1 MSEDKIV
8 IVGAGIGGL
17 VLTLALQRAGIE
29 VEVYEAAETLDE
41 VGAGVALWSNST
53 RLLHGLGLED
63 ELAEFGSEPTQLII
77 RDGVDG
83 ADIIRH
89 ELTEDAWYRNEFG
102 APYYGIHRRS
112 FQKILADRVTPGTIK
127 LGHRLVGIEQPDSG
141 TTRLQWGNGTTTEA
155 GLVVG
160 ADGIRSMV
168 RSWMFDGLDYTMF
181 SKTSGFRGVVPV
193 ADLKELPDPT
203 ATQFWVGDGK
213 HFLHFPI
220 GPDYTHITFL
230 AVVEDPKIWTNP
242 YGSRVDCTPADAVE
256 PFLGWHPAI
265 AEMINAAAPDERWGL
280 FGVGPLP
287 TWVKG
292 NVVLLG
298 DSAHGLLPHHGQG
311 ANQCVEDAI
320 ILADLLAAPGDTPLA
335 ERLQTYCDLRMDRAQ
350 RVQKISWV
358 SNRLFHL
365 APGPEIP
372 VRDATFRNLYENVRW
387 IHEYDA
393 STAVAQP
400 SVV

>member
-29 VEVYEAAETLDE
+29 VEVYEQAETLDE
-41 VGAGVALWSNST
+41 IGAGVALWSNAT

-77 RDGVDG
+77 RDGIDATPIVRQD
-83 ADIIRH
+83 
-89 ELTEDAWYRNEFG
+89 LTENSWYRGEFG
-102 APYYGIHRRS
+102 APYYGIHRKN
-112 FQKILADRVTPGTIK
+112 FQRILADRIPAGVIH
-127 LGHRLVGIEQPDSG
+127 LDHRLVDIERTDPD
-141 TTRLQWGNGTTTEA
+141 TTRLHWANGKSTDA
-155 GLVVG
+155 NLVVG
-160 ADGIRSMV
+160 ADGIRSSV
-168 RSWMFDGLDYTMF
+168 RSWMFDGIDYTMF
-181 SKTSGFRGVVPV
+181 SKTSGFRGVVPL

-220 GPDYTHITFL
+220 GPDYTHATFL
-230 AVVEDPKIWTNP
+230 AVVEEPKIWTNP
-242 YGSRVDCTPADAVE
+242 YGWRMPCTPEEAVA
-256 PFLGWHPAI
+256 PFLDWHPAI
-265 AEMINAAAPDERWGL
+265 AEMIAAAAPDERWGL

-287 TWVKG
+287 TWVKD

-298 DSAHGLLPHHGQG
+298 DAAHGLLPHHGQG
-311 ANQCVEDAI
+311 ANQCVEDAV
-320 ILADLLAAPGDTPLA
+320 ILADLLAEPGDTPLA
-335 ERLQTYCDLRMDRAQ
+335 ERLQRYCDIRMGRTQ

-365 APGPEIP
+365 PAGPEIP
-372 VRDATFRNLYENVRW
+372 LRDETFRNLYENVRW

-393 STAVAQP
+393 SAALLPTGV
-400 SVV
+400 

>member
-29 VEVYEAAETLDE
+29 VEVYEQAETLDE
-41 VGAGVALWSNST
+41 IGAGVALWSNAT

-63 ELAEFGSEPTQLII
+63 GLAEFGSEPTELII
-77 RDGVDG
+77 RDGLDG

-89 ELTEDAWYRNEFG
+89 GLTENNWYRDEFG
-102 APYYGIHRRS
+102 APYYGIHRKN
-112 FQKILADRVTPGTIK
+112 FQKILAERIAPGVIH
-127 LGHRLVGIEQPDSG
+127 LGHRLTDIEPISAD
-141 TTRLQWGNGTTTEA
+141 TTRLHWANGTSTDA
-155 GLVVG
+155 NLVVG
-160 ADGIRSMV
+160 ADGIRSSV
-168 RSWMFDGLDYTMF
+168 RSWMFGGIDYTMF
-181 SKTSGFRGVVPV
+181 SKTSGFRGVVPL
-193 ADLKELPDPT
+193 ADLELLPDPT

-220 GPDYTHITFL
+220 GPDYTHATFL

-242 YGSRVDCTPADAVE
+242 YGWRMPCTPQDAVA
-256 PFLGWHPAI
+256 PFLDWHPAI

-287 TWVKG
+287 TWVKD

-298 DSAHGLLPHHGQG
+298 DAAHGLLPHHGQG
-311 ANQCVEDAI
+311 ANQCVEDAV
-320 ILADLLAAPGDTPLA
+320 ILADLLAAPGDTPMA
-335 ERLQTYCDLRMDRAQ
+335 QRLQQYCDLRMDRAQ

-365 APGPEIP
+365 PPGPEIP
-372 VRDATFRNLYENVRW
+372 VRDATFRNLYDNVRW

-393 STAVAQP
+393 SAALAP
-400 SVV
+400 STV